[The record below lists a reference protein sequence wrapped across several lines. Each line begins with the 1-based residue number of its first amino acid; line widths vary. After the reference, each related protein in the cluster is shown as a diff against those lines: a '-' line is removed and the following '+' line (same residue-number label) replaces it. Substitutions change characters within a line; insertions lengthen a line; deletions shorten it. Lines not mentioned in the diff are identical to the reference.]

1 MIDILKLRKK
11 VIAEYRKYVESF
23 LDIRDERLKN
33 FAKKLLDR
41 GDLWPEPL
49 LQCNPGF
56 EKGES
61 INQLVK
67 EEVLHAEMAKIFKGF
82 HLHKHQAE
90 AIKLGRAGKSFIVTS
105 GTGSGKSLTYL
116 GTIFN
121 HVLQQPSQ
129 GVRAI
134 IVYPMNA
141 LINSQEEE
149 IKKFQRNYLKQQL
162 KPDSTWSAE
171 GKTLDEQI
179 KELNGLVE
187 KPFPISFGKYTG
199 QEKDEVKKTILETP
213 PHIILTNYMMLELL
227 LTRSREAGLRHSI
240 FQALQFLVFDEL
252 HTYRGRQGADVAILI
267 RRIKALAQ
275 QQLTCMGTSAT
286 LSSGSL
292 SQQKA
297 DVAHLGKQLFD
308 ENYEHEQIIME
319 SLQARITRPLPSPEE
334 LRESL
339 SECLPIEKPLVAL
352 ESHPL
357 SCWLEQEVALADNEG
372 ILVRGIPQT
381 ITEIAEKLAEA
392 SGADKA
398 VCEVRIEEL
407 LQWLQQVNQHLD
419 DGILPFR
426 VHQFI
431 AQTGTIR
438 VTLESAAEREITA
451 KELYET
457 RKNGVQMDL
466 FPIVFNR
473 HSGLPYI
480 KVRLSNGE
488 LKPWENNMERAL
500 HKDSKKELGYLLLD
514 ESEAE
519 PLWDAER
526 EKELIPDTWIEK
538 RKSGNRIRKDRAT
551 ALPKRIW
558 FQANGTF
565 SNNEI
570 AGATKG
576 WFMSYPLLLD
586 PLSGVIY
593 NAQTQEF
600 NKLAQLGDA
609 GRSTST
615 TILSFSTLRQLRALE
630 ASERVRKIMSFTDNR
645 QDAALQSGHF
655 NDFIQ
660 QVLLRAAICQ
670 VLEQHQNCDA
680 SNIAMAVFEA
690 LALEETEF
698 AEKAGSRPHQVRENE
713 TVFKKWLLY
722 QLFFDLR
729 RGWRHRLPNLEQCG
743 LLEIRYKNLEEDCT
757 IDKYWEKSELLM
769 KMNAERRFEF
779 LRQFLN
785 YFRSSFAVKH
795 HDLEQRAME
804 ESFNK
809 MRYMLKDGWMK
820 EKEKPPREPY
830 WMRVQTEPSKSKTLH
845 TLSIGPGSSLGQYIR
860 FFAKQ
865 NNYKREDGEQLN
877 YKDVAE
883 EIPNILECLTEGG
896 FLHCDD
902 KLTSIKLYRLE
913 LSAIEWVVGDP
924 DNMVQDE
931 VRNRSAKKFP
941 LQANHYFR
949 ELYQQSPEQLKQLKA
964 REHTGQIPGE
974 QRQEIEHDFRQAKVK
989 ALFCSPTMELGIDID
1004 ELAVVHMRNVPPN
1017 PANYAQRSGRAGRK
1031 GQGALI
1037 LTFCSAHSA
1046 HDQHFFRKK
1055 LDMIKGKVNP
1065 QLLDLTNPDLLRTHL
1080 NAAYLAKCEIP
1091 ALNRS
1096 LAEVLNLDEAD
1107 LPLLPDIREQL
1118 KLSIEQKAVL
1128 QKEFQEVIIGLRP
1141 ELEKQSWFSDNWI
1154 IQSIEEVPNTF
1165 NQVCQ
1170 RWRDLYTEA
1179 FNAKKKATAQLR
1191 GAQLTKSSPDYKA
1204 ATSMLHQ
1211 SQRKLDLLRNKA
1223 GFKDFSEF
1231 YPYRYLAS
1239 EGFLPGYNFTR
1250 LPVRIFLGDGKGT
1263 GTYISQPR
1271 MRAITEF
1278 GPQNILYQNGQK
1290 WRVSQ
1295 MNLPPNEGELP
1306 MHRLLVDKATG
1317 SFSLKTSDQ
1326 TEINQLSGAATCD
1339 TEKNY
1344 VAANLLEMQDMSAW
1358 SNDRISCQEDERSST
1373 KFDTDLG
1380 FEVRP
1385 GADRET
1391 KITLSK
1397 QDDVLLQIQY
1407 FPGASLVRVNHK
1419 PIRNK
1424 DNEYFLIDSRT
1435 GVWKSNKDRTDE
1447 KIPEEERAMIREV
1460 QLFTS
1465 VVTDCLYI
1473 QPQRTLNLDENGVV
1487 TLMFA
1492 LKEAI
1497 QQQYKIEAQEL
1508 SCILQGDPKHPN
1520 ILFYEAAEGN
1530 LGILSRLVADKTQW
1544 QVLIEKMHE
1553 ICRLDEDQHQSPA
1566 ATYDDLLSYFNQPY
1580 HQQINRFLIRTALQ
1594 SLQGATVNL
1603 QQSSFAKL

>member
-23 LDIRDERLKN
+23 LDIRDKRLKD
-33 FAKKLLDR
+33 FAEKLLNK

-56 EKGES
+56 EKGET
-61 INQLVK
+61 IDQLVK
-67 EEVLHAEMAKIFKGF
+67 DGVLHTEMKQIFKGF

-90 AIKLGRAGKSFIVTS
+90 AIKLGGANKGFIVTS

-121 HVLQQPSQ
+121 HVLQQTGQ
-129 GVRAI
+129 GVKAI

-149 IKKFQRNYLKQQL
+149 IKKFQRNYLRQQVNSNT
-162 KPDSTWSAE
+162 DWSAE

-179 KELNGLVE
+179 KELSALVK
-187 KPFPISFGKYTG
+187 KPFPITFGNYTG
-199 QEKDEVKKTILETP
+199 QTSDEEKQDMMDNPRHIL
-213 PHIILTNYMMLELL
+213 LTNYKMLELL
-227 LTRSREAGLRHSI
+227 LTRSREADFRHSI
-240 FQALQFLVFDEL
+240 FTSLQFLVFDEL
-252 HTYRGRQGADVAILI
+252 HTYRGRQGADVALLV
-267 RRIKALAQ
+267 RRIKALAHQ
-275 QQLTCMGTSAT
+275 PLICMGTSAT
-286 LSSGSL
+286 LSSGDL
-292 SQQKA
+292 SQQKD

-308 ENYEHEQIIME
+308 VQYNHEQIIME
-319 SLQARITRPLPSPEE
+319 SLQARITRPFPSPNE
-334 LRESL
+334 LKDSL
-339 SECLPIEKPLVAL
+339 SERLPIEEPLVVL
-352 ESHPL
+352 EEHPL
-357 SCWLEQEVALADNEG
+357 CCWLEQKVALTNNEG
-372 ILVRGIPQT
+372 VLVRGKPQT
-381 ITEIAEKLAEA
+381 ISKIAEKLSEE
-392 SGADKA
+392 SGVEVATCEQRIDK
-398 VCEVRIEEL
+398 L
-407 LQWLQQVNQHLD
+407 LQWLQHVNQHLD

-438 VTLESAAEREITA
+438 VTLESAKEREITA
-451 KELYET
+451 EEQYEI
-457 RKNGVQMDL
+457 RKNGIQMEL
-466 FPIVFNR
+466 FRIVFNR

-480 KVRLSNGE
+480 RVRLSNGE
-488 LKPWENNMERAL
+488 LKAWENKTERSL
-500 HKDSKKELGYLLLD
+500 DKDDKKELGYVFLD
-514 ESEAE
+514 INEEE

-526 EKELIPDTWIEK
+526 EKELVPETWIEK
-538 RKSGNRIRKDRAT
+538 RKSGDRIRKNRAD

-558 FQANGTF
+558 FRANGTYSF
-565 SNNEI
+565 AELE
-570 AGATKG
+570 GATKG
-576 WFMSYPLLLD
+576 WFMLYPLLLD

-615 TILSFSTLRQLRALE
+615 TILSFSTLRQLRALQ

-660 QVLLRAAICQ
+660 QLLLRSAIGQ
-670 VLEQHQNCDA
+670 AVEQHGSCDA
-680 SNIAMAVFEA
+680 SNIAMVVFDA
-690 LALEETEF
+690 LALAETEY

-713 TVFKKWLLY
+713 AIFKKWLLY

-757 IDKYWEKSELLM
+757 IDKYWKKSDLLM
-769 KMNAERRFEF
+769 EMDVNKRFEF

-795 HDLEQRAME
+795 HDLEHRAME

-809 MRYMLKDGWMK
+809 MRYMLKEGWMN
-820 EKEKPPREPY
+820 ENEKPPREPY
-830 WMRVQTEPSKSKTLH
+830 WMRVEPLKSKTLH

-860 FFAKQ
+860 LFAKK
-865 NNYKREDGEQLN
+865 NNFRREDGEHLD
-877 YKDVAE
+877 YKDVAS
-883 EIPNILECLTEGG
+883 EIPNILDCLTEGG
-896 FLHCDD
+896 FLYCD
-902 KLTSIKLYRLE
+902 KELTSVKLYRLE
-913 LSAIEWVVGDP
+913 LSAIEWVKGDP
-924 DNMVQDE
+924 ENMVQDE
-931 VRNRSAKKFP
+931 VRNRSTKKFLVKP
-941 LQANHYFR
+941 NAYFR
-949 ELYQQSPEQLKQLKA
+949 ELYQESPEQLKQLKA
-964 REHTGQIPGE
+964 REHTGQVPGE
-974 QRQEIEHDFRQAKVK
+974 KRQEIERDFRQAKVK

-1055 LDMIKGKVNP
+1055 MDMIKGKVNP

-1091 ALNRS
+1091 ALNHS
-1096 LAEVLNLDEAD
+1096 LAEVLHLDETD
-1107 LPLLPDIREQL
+1107 LPLLPDIKEQL
-1118 KLSIEQKAVL
+1118 SLSIEQKAVL
-1128 QKEFQEVIIGLRP
+1128 QKEFLEVIIGLKG

-1154 IQSIEEVPNTF
+1154 IQTKEEVPNTF
-1165 NQVCQ
+1165 NEVCQ
-1170 RWRDLYTEA
+1170 RWRDLYIEA
-1179 FNAKKKATAQLR
+1179 FNAKKNSTAQLR
-1191 GAQLTKSSPDYKA
+1191 GAQLTKSSPEYKA

-1250 LPVRIFLGDGKGT
+1250 LPLRIYLGDGKGT
-1263 GTYISQPR
+1263 GTYISLPR

-1278 GPQNILYQNGQK
+1278 GPQNILYQGGKK

-1306 MHRLLVDKATG
+1306 MHRLLIDKSTG
-1317 SFSLKTSDQ
+1317 SFSLKNSAQADL
-1326 TEINQLSGAATCD
+1326 NHLSGAAKCD
-1339 TEKNY
+1339 VEIHHL
-1344 VAANLLEMQDMSAW
+1344 ASNLVEMQHMTAW
-1358 SNDRISCQEDERSST
+1358 SNDRISCQEDERNST
-1373 KFDTDLG
+1373 RFDTELG

-1385 GADRET
+1385 DADREV

-1397 QDDVLLQIQY
+1397 QQNPLLQIQY
-1407 FPGASLVRVNHK
+1407 FPGASLVTVNHK

-1424 DNEYFLIDSRT
+1424 DHEYFLIDSRT
-1435 GVWKSNKDRTDE
+1435 GVWKSNKERTDD
-1447 KIPEEERAMIREV
+1447 KIPEEERALIREV

-1473 QPQRTLNLDENGVV
+1473 QPQRTLNLEKNGVV

-1497 QQQYKIEAQEL
+1497 QQHYKIEEQEL
-1508 SCILQGDPKHPN
+1508 KCELQGDPKHPN

-1544 QVLIEKMHE
+1544 EPLIEKMSQ
-1553 ICRLDEDQHQSPA
+1553 ICRLHEDQNDSPA
-1566 ATYDDLLSYFNQPY
+1566 ATYDDLLSYFNQSF

-1594 SLQGATVNL
+1594 SLQGATVDL
-1603 QQSSFAKL
+1603 HKASSIKF